1 MNFVDSGALL
11 AVHLEN
17 DQYHRAAIEKWRE
30 LAKPA
35 ISGDLVIAEFATTLA
50 RRAGY
55 RFAANAVEHILT
67 SANFEVV
74 RSSRDD
80 EFEALCWMRKF
91 ADQRV
96 SFTDC
101 VSFAIMRRLKI
112 RTAFTFDR
120 HFRLAGFEVLGLK

>member
-11 AVHLEN
+11 AVHLKN
-17 DQYHRAAIEKWRE
+17 DQYHRAAIRSWRE

-35 ISGDLVIAEFATTLA
+35 ISGDLVIAEFATILA

-55 RFAANAVEHILT
+55 RFAADAVEHVLT

-74 RSSRDD
+74 QTSRDD
-80 EFEALCWMRKF
+80 HFEALRWMRKF
-91 ADQRV
+91 ADQRI

-101 VSFAIMRRLKI
+101 VSFALMRRHRI

-120 HFRLAGFEVLGLK
+120 HFRLAGFEVVGLK

>member
-11 AVHLEN
+11 AVHLKN
-17 DQYHRAAIEKWRE
+17 DQYHRAAIRSWRE

-35 ISGDLVIAEFATTLA
+35 ISGDLVIAEFATILA

-55 RFAANAVEHILT
+55 RFAADAVEHVLT

-74 RSSRDD
+74 QTSRDD
-80 EFEALCWMRKF
+80 HFEALRWMRKF
-91 ADQRV
+91 ADQRI

-101 VSFAIMRRLKI
+101 VSFAIMRRLRI
-112 RTAFTFDR
+112 RSAFTFDR
-120 HFRLAGFEVLGLK
+120 HFRLAGFDTIGLK